1 MNAGTVNCFSHSI
14 CTILTLTQWLSMKIA
29 KRLIFLVKFIIV
41 SGYFLVFAGEVLG
54 ALCKKV
60 GPETYG
66 DVKDQILQS
75 IRSNLEREMPS
86 GEEDDGRDDVE
97 KLVQK
102 LSSSPGGEKVH
113 CNSSTGQ

>member
-1 MNAGTVNCFSHSI
+1 M
-14 CTILTLTQWLSMKIA
+14 
-29 KRLIFLVKFIIV
+29 
-41 SGYFLVFAGEVLG
+41 YFLVFAGEVLG
-54 ALCKKV
+54 TLCKKV

-66 DVKDQILQS
+66 DVKDQILQG

-86 GEEDDGRDDVE
+86 SEEDDGKDDVE